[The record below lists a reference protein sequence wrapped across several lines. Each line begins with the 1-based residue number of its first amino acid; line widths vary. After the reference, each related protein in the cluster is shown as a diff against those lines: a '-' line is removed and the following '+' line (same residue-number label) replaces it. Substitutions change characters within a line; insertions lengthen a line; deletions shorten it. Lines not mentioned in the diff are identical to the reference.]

1 MTFQIQVK
9 RFLCFL
15 FTLLFLIG
23 MFPISSFAIA
33 KERDRYSWYCVH
45 VKEHKRPDLDPRLS
59 LIKNYNAVYL
69 DPNVNEVSEEKVV
82 YLTFDAGYE
91 NGNVAKTLDALKEEN
106 AVGTFF
112 ILENL
117 VCKEPELVKRMVE
130 EGHLVGNHTAH
141 HKDMSRASDEALMQE
156 LKTLETEFAEV
167 TGTDLPHYY
176 RPPEGRFSESN
187 LKCLT
192 ENGYQTVFWSFAYP
206 DWDNNRQMS
215 AEKAKKIIF
224 ENLHNGA
231 ILLLHPTSA
240 TNAAVLGDVIREI
253 KAQGYRLARI
263 DELNTPAGENEAEKI
278 E

>member
-1 MTFQIQVK
+1 MNRQIK
-9 RFLCFL
+9 ISRLICFL
-15 FTLLFLIG
+15 LTILFLFG
-23 MFPISSFAIA
+23 AYPISSFAIA
-33 KERDRYSWYCVH
+33 KGKGKDRFSWYCVH
-45 VKEHKRPDLDPRLS
+45 VKDHKRPALDPELS
-59 LIKNYNAVYL
+59 FIENYNAVYL
-69 DPNVNEVSEEKVV
+69 APNIDETSEEKVV

-91 NGNVAKTLDALKEEN
+91 NGNVAKILDVLKEEN
-106 AVGTFF
+106 VAGTFF

-117 VCKEPELVKRMVE
+117 IYKEPELVKRMVQ

-141 HKDMSRASDEALMQE
+141 HKDMSRASNETLLKE
-156 LKTLETEFAEV
+156 LEMLESEYTELIGE
-167 TGTDLPHYY
+167 DMPRYY

-206 DWDNNRQMS
+206 DWDNNRQMP
-215 AEKAKKIIF
+215 AEKAKKIIL

-253 KAQGYRLARI
+253 KVQGYRFGRI
-263 DELNTPAGENEAEKI
+263 DELKCAAGDNESD
-278 E
+278 